1 MSFSEEAARAMEIW
15 FGSDMAEAVVY
26 NGVSL
31 RGHADYGSDSDH
43 RTGAVMARA
52 TLMVKRSDVP
62 TPAYRDTAVI
72 VGVTWRVLNIEAGDE
87 LTWTLNITT
96 NERPV
101 PQR

>member
-15 FGSDMAEAVVY
+15 FGPDMAEAVVY
-26 NGVSL
+26 NGVAL
-31 RGHADYGSDSDH
+31 RGHADYGSDSDNH
-43 RTGAVMARA
+43 TGAVMARA
-52 TLMVKRSDVP
+52 TLMVMRSDVP
-62 TPAYRDTAVI
+62 APAYRDTAVI
-72 VGVTWRVLNIEAGDE
+72 AGVTWRVLNIEAGDE

>member
-1 MSFSEEAARAMEIW
+1 MGFADEIARAMPTW
-15 FGSDMAEAVVY
+15 FGADMTDAVTY
-26 NGVSL
+26 NGVAL
-31 RGHADYGSDSDH
+31 RGHAEYDSDLDH

-62 TPAYRDTAVI
+62 APAYRDTAVI
-72 VGVTWRVLNIEAGDE
+72 AGVTWRVFNIESGDE
-87 LTWTLNITT
+87 HTWTLNITT

>member
-1 MSFSEEAARAMEIW
+1 MSFSEEAARAMETW
-15 FGSDMAEAVVY
+15 FGPDMAEAVVY
-26 NGVSL
+26 NGVAI

-62 TPAYRDTAVI
+62 APAYRDTAVI
-72 VGVTWRVLNIEAGDE
+72 AGVTWRVLNIESGDE
-87 LTWTLNITT
+87 HTWTLNITT